1 MLPAIMTGVE
11 YVSRRRKSDMSSRI
25 DSVGSVMFEIQDILA
40 KGQILAAA
48 AAFTDVT
55 LVLKNKQPPVAHSVI
70 LSATRPFFRMFLR

>member
-40 KGQILAAA
+40 KGQLESN
-48 AAFTDVT
+48 
-55 LVLKNKQPPVAHSVI
+55 L
-70 LSATRPFFRMFLR
+70 TRIQHAICL